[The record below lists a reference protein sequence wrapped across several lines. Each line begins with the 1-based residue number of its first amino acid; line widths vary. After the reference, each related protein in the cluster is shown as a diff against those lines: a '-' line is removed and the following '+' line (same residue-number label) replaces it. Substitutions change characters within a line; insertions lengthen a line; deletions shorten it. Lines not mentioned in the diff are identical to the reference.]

1 MTSVKEM
8 FDSLLKS
15 CKKYID
21 TIMAGYGDG
30 DKEMAGFEKRYMGD
44 YVGNAPIDHV
54 LFRKFLRLLND
65 LYNIDQGQTLLDAL
79 ERLEQLSQQKQDRND
94 TRLATDSKSIVGAIN
109 ELDKLLNKV
118 TATEDG
124 ELTKLN
130 IKLFSVESNKQD
142 KTDASLQ
149 TDSKSVTGA
158 INEVLS
164 NANENESNIKQLNS
178 DVSQLEVVNKQLQA
192 DLVAAQEKVQ
202 ILEADN
208 SALRK
213 ELAEVKQLTY
223 AAL

>member
-1 MTSVKEM
+1 
-8 FDSLLKS
+8 
-15 CKKYID
+15 
-21 TIMAGYGDG
+21 
-30 DKEMAGFEKRYMGD
+30 MGD

-65 LYNIDQGQTLLDAL
+65 LYNIDQGQTLIDAL

-118 TATEDG
+118 IATEDG

-202 ILEADN
+202 TLEADN

>member
-15 CKKYID
+15 CMKYID
-21 TIMAGYGDG
+21 TIMSGYGKG

-65 LYNIDQGQTLLDAL
+65 LYNIDQGQTLIDAL
-79 ERLEQLSQQKQDRND
+79 ERLEQLSLQKQDRND

-178 DVSQLEVVNKQLQA
+178 DVSQLEEVNKQLQA

>member
-1 MTSVKEM
+1 M
-8 FDSLLKS
+8 
-15 CKKYID
+15 KYID
-21 TIMAGYGDG
+21 TIMSGYGKG

-65 LYNIDQGQTLLDAL
+65 LYNIDQGQTLIDAL

-202 ILEADN
+202 TLEADN